1 MHIFLFFILNFKWLL
16 YYNPISNT
24 TQYITKDQQQIRV
37 NYNQELNYKNQTVMN
52 IT

>member
-1 MHIFLFFILNFKWLL
+1 MATLL
-16 YYNPISNT
+16 QSNT
-24 TQYITKDQQQIRV
+24 TQYPIQYITKDQQQIRV